1 MWSVGLAALRHVG
14 SQLPSR
20 GWNLQSFT
28 GRWILN
34 PWTTRGGPV
43 GCLLACILCGLMS
56 DINWG
61 KFPVVVWSISSVLCS
76 LSSPAGISI
85 KCVAPFRVAPQPL
98 NILLCFLVS
107 VFFAFHLRGFYWE
120 ILTLRDPFLS
130 CVQPTNEPIRDI
142 LHPCKVFSF
151 SSISFWFFLRI
162 SISLLTLPLCFCM
175 LIILSIRAPNILI
188 IVILNSWTDNAN
200 IPAMSNSDAWSVSS
214 DFCLLGW
221 FVSFF
226 LIAGDDVPGRR
237 NCWAFSDMRGS
248 CGHMRTFL

>member
-1 MWSVGLAALRHVG
+1 MNKMHKRLFYTGYFLSFNYCCCWLGYG
-14 SQLPSR
+14 SKTKQED
-20 GWNLQSFT
+20 G
-28 GRWILN
+28 
-34 PWTTRGGPV
+34 
-43 GCLLACILCGLMS
+43 
-56 DINWG
+56 NWHSWLETSWEVSG
-61 KFPVVVWSISSVLCS
+61 
-76 LSSPAGISI
+76 
-85 KCVAPFRVAPQPL
+85 L

-175 LIILSIRAPNILI
+175 LIILSMRAPNILI